1 VNREQALS
9 LGVPISDVFDALQS
23 TLGVLYVNDFNM
35 SGRTFRVQLQ
45 SEGPFRA
52 RPDQIGGVF
61 VRSATSGEMI
71 P

>member
-1 VNREQALS
+1 
-9 LGVPISDVFDALQS
+9 
-23 TLGVLYVNDFNM
+23 VLYVNDFNM

-45 SEGPFRA
+45 SEAPFRA
-52 RPDQIGGVF
+52 RPDQIGAVF